1 MHNNRENTKAHS
13 PRRRRC
19 LWPPALTLQPPLSLS
34 SNSLCNIV
42 LCFIVCSVA
51 ISALCSTHS
60 DIHPLRALLAEKRSS
75 KSSALL
81 ITTYNRRDPPTSS
94 SCFVNLRTFDY
105 PSQIEKVKS
114 RSYGSTLNQR
124 DIRLTLLYEY
134 MSFLMVPPLRKAL
147 VSKEPPCH
155 ASTQHHQYG
164 VLDCL
169 SSPRVAQ
176 PVVRSPGL
184 SSQSLHCVSFHHQ
197 WSKVQTG
204 NFPLIG
210 SIMFARSPSPFTSHN
225 KPLCPWSPLSPT
237 SKLREPYVHLNSKVV
252 PSTTLCVV
260 LLRQPIHSSLQC
272 HLNSASPDF
281 VNCNLSETV
290 SSTTVCSPSPEASLH
305 LTATSGDPYVFR
317 DGYQQQSKPIGWALG
332 IQMKIFCGLL
342 LSLATSL
349 FRYGLI
355 MLAYQFTVE
364 YLSGYNRFSL
374 LDV

>member
-225 KPLCPWSPLSPT
+225 KPLCPWRSDVQRSFQ
-237 SKLREPYVHLNSKVV
+237 RE
-252 PSTTLCVV
+252 
-260 LLRQPIHSSLQC
+260 
-272 HLNSASPDF
+272 
-281 VNCNLSETV
+281 
-290 SSTTVCSPSPEASLH
+290 LH
-305 LTATSGDPYVFR
+305 YR
-317 DGYQQQSKPIGWALG
+317 
-332 IQMKIFCGLL
+332 
-342 LSLATSL
+342 
-349 FRYGLI
+349 
-355 MLAYQFTVE
+355 
-364 YLSGYNRFSL
+364 
-374 LDV
+374 